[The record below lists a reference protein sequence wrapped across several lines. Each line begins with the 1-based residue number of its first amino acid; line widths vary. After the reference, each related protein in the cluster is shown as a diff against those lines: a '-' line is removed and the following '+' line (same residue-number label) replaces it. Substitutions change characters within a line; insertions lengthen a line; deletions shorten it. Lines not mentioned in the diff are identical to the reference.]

1 MTVNVPELPEI
12 PDQPQ
17 DAYDFY
23 GVNELYDEIEQDLRE
38 YGIELDFN

>member
-1 MTVNVPELPEI
+1 MTAFVPELPEV
-12 PDQPQ
+12 PVEAS

-23 GVNELYDEIEQDLRE
+23 GIEALAEEIEQDLRE

>member
-1 MTVNVPELPEI
+1 MTVIINELPEI

-23 GVNELYDEIEQDLRE
+23 GVKELYDEIEQDLRE